1 MKGHA
6 PVTVRFD
13 MKGTYPSTK
22 PFTVLWDF
30 GDGTTTSERWP
41 THTYN
46 RAGTYTVSLTFT
58 SPDVTLSKKKEH
70 YITVLP
76 LAHYYPTPLMGWAPS
91 KVTFSDW
98 SSGEPASYLWD
109 FDDGTT
115 STDNRPIHT
124 YGKAGEYVPHLTVA
138 RDGLSDTLTKV
149 GASGGYGGA
158 IGSGVIIVMP
168 VADFSSSTIAGPAP
182 LKVSFT
188 NLSRGFPESWA
199 WNFGDGSPLSS
210 ETSPNHT
217 YKKPGNYS
225 VTLTVKTGNLQH
237 QKTIQITVQE
247 LLFTITATAG
257 TGGKIT
263 PPGAVKV
270 KSGENQTFTFA
281 PDAGKTLDTLK
292 VDGTAVKPRQGRLTL
307 SAR

>member
-1 MKGHA
+1 M
-6 PVTVRFD
+6 VRRHQR
-13 MKGTYPSTK
+13 
-22 PFTVLWDF
+22 W
-30 GDGTTTSERWP
+30 WP

-115 STDNRPIHT
+115 STDNHPIHT

-182 LKVSFT
+182 LQVSFT
-188 NLSRGFPESWA
+188 NLSRGFPESMGMEFRGWFTVEFRDKPEPYLQA
-199 WNFGDGSPLSS
+199 TRELFCDPDGKDRESAASEHHPDNRSGTVVHHHRDCRDWREDIPGGSS
-210 ETSPNHT
+210 EGKKRREPDVYLHT
-217 YKKPGNYS
+217 GCRK
-225 VTLTVKTGNLQH
+225 
-237 QKTIQITVQE
+237 
-247 LLFTITATAG
+247 
-257 TGGKIT
+257 
-263 PPGAVKV
+263 
-270 KSGENQTFTFA
+270 
-281 PDAGKTLDTLK
+281 DT
-292 VDGTAVKPRQGRLTL
+292 
-307 SAR
+307 